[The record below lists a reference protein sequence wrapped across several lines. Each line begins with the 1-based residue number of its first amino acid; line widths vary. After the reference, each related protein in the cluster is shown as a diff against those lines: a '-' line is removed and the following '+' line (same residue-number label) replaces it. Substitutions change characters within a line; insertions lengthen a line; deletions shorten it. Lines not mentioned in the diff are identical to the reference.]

1 MAHDVSGIWEIAQ
14 SNGGKVRVNISQP
27 RGFNNELADGDLTGF
42 THEITPDGTDTSDQS
57 LLGAL
62 NGDSFEIVVDWQNGT
77 KGQYSGSFDPAG
89 NLSGVSFDVKNPTA
103 QATWFREE
111 PQF

>member
-1 MAHDVSGIWEIAQ
+1 M
-14 SNGGKVRVNISQP
+14 
-27 RGFNNELADGDLTGF
+27 
-42 THEITPDGTDTSDQS
+42 
-57 LLGAL
+57 LGAL

-89 NLSGVSFDVKNPTA
+89 HLSGVSFDVKNPTA
-103 QATWFREE
+103 QTTWFREE